1 MSDDDKK
8 ELQALREDIRRWS
21 DTADRLLILED
32 QGMPWNVRRL
42 LREIAEAK
50 A

>member
-21 DTADRLLILED
+21 DTADRLLMLNGRD
-32 QGMPWNVRRL
+32 MPDYAVKL
-42 LREIAEAK
+42 LNEIAEATV
-50 A
+50 